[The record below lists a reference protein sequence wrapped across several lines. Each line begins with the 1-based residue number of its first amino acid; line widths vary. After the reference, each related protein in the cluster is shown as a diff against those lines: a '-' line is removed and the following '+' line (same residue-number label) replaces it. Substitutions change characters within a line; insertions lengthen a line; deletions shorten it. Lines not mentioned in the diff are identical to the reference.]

1 MAKRVSI
8 SEEYLKLDYVVEHK
22 DDLEKAIKSY
32 FEKYENFPLLTKN
45 EIVNRK
51 KERLRELEINVI
63 FMLLSSIE
71 AWIRIDYEYRVRKR
85 LKDNL
90 SRELRS
96 IDRTFDKIY
105 KISIEKLCDIYKRHT
120 TGSLFSE
127 LKSAFK
133 LRHWIAHGRYWNP
146 KIGKKYDFNE
156 VYQLANFTYN
166 FFIKSIDE

>member
-1 MAKRVSI
+1 MGKRLSI
-8 SEEYLKLDYVVEHK
+8 SDDYLKLDYIVEYK

-32 FEKYENFPLLTKN
+32 FKEYKNFPLLTKD

-51 KERLRELEINVI
+51 KERLKELEINVI

-71 AWIRIDYEYRVRKR
+71 AWIRVDYEYRVRKR

-90 SRELRS
+90 SKKLRE
-96 IDRTFDKIY
+96 IDKTINKMY
-105 KISIEKLCDIYKRHT
+105 KISIEKLCDIYKEHT
-120 TGSLFSE
+120 TSNLFSE

-133 LRHWIAHGRYWNP
+133 FRHWIAHGRYWKP

-156 VYQLANFTYN
+156 VYQLAHFTYN
-166 FFIKSIDE
+166 FLKVSV